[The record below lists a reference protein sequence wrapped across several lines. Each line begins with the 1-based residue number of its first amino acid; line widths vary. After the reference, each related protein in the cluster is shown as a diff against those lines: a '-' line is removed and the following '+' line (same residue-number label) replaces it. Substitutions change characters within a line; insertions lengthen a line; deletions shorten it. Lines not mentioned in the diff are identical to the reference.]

1 MMPMTNIQFGCLA
14 ISAGLA
20 WEDYIASRLPA
31 RWLRNPSI
39 TINENYGA
47 IAKLGKNRQS
57 PILDSKELEYCST
70 SVGTKPAVLTK
81 EKARKGSVVDGLEE
95 GTEDVCFVLMTINS
109 QMERIFNSVVAPVAK
124 KFGLRAEHADMLPS
138 STVVPEIIKKIHTA
152 KVIVADITRHRP
164 NVYYEIGF
172 AHKVNRHKVIIIGQE
187 PYDELPS
194 DIRQQSFR
202 YIRYEDNT
210 SGLSSL
216 KTQLRQHFQN
226 CLNQRR
232 K

>member
-1 MMPMTNIQFGCLA
+1 MVLMTNIRFGCLA
-14 ISAGLA
+14 TSADLA
-20 WEDYIASRLPA
+20 WMDYMASKLLA

-47 IAKLGKNRQS
+47 IATLGKNRQS
-57 PILDSKELEYCST
+57 PILDSKELEYCSAF
-70 SVGTKPAVLTK
+70 VGMKPAVPTK
-81 EKARKGSVVDGLEE
+81 EKARKDSVVGGLEE
-95 GTEDVCFVLMTINS
+95 GTEDVCFALMVVNS
-109 QMERIFNSVVAPVAK
+109 QMERIFNRVFAPVAK
-124 KFGLRAEHADMLPS
+124 EFGLKAEHADMLPS
-138 STVVPEIIKKIHTA
+138 STVVPEIIRKIHTA
-152 KVIVADITRHRP
+152 KVILADITRHRP

-187 PYDELPS
+187 SYDELPS

-210 SGLSSL
+210 SGLSYL
-216 KTQLRQHFQN
+216 KTQLRKRFQN